1 MWDPNLNPP
10 RIITTSNNNNA
21 HNPWWWY
28 SRNVLSWV
36 LSWIPAE
43 GNLPVDFGASYHLL
57 TSPPFQT
64 SRRPTTL
71 WATRVII
78 CVFCCEIWASAGHS
92 SLPEIQ
98 RTKLPT
104 SFSKGGPAPSDETA
118 TKPRFVYTS
127 RRFFVHPPARPHT
140 PGWTDVDETQ
150 TWVGTPRP
158 GEKAILRKGGTQRT
172 ALPSSTTLVVT
183 PSVHW
188 LDDRVRALT
197 HS

>member
-78 CVFCCEIWASAGHS
+78 CVVLLRDLGFSRPFITAGNPKNQTPHELFKGRAGPVRRHRNEASLRLHIS
-92 SLPEIQ
+92 SFL
-98 RTKLPT
+98 R
-104 SFSKGGPAPSDETA
+104 
-118 TKPRFVYTS
+118 
-127 RRFFVHPPARPHT
+127 PPARPHT
-140 PGWTDVDETQ
+140 PGWTNVDETQ